1 MNATIEFPTLNY
13 GDTLCVSIPS
23 VYIPCEANFLYPFL
37 VEKTRKYFRKEE
49 LMFYFYI
56 CYEKYRND
64 LKLSSAFNNKI
75 TVFLKK
81 TQISLLKLTFKRDSL
96 KNTLSSE

>member
-23 VYIPCEANFLYPFL
+23 VYIPCTEANFLYPFL

-64 LKLSSAFNNKI
+64 LKLSSAFNI
-75 TVFLKK
+75 
-81 TQISLLKLTFKRDSL
+81 
-96 KNTLSSE
+96 